1 MHYKCHKVS
10 FKRGGS
16 HINSP
21 PWLKSKK
28 ATKKPQSEDN
38 KCFQYAATVALNYQ
52 DIKWNSER
60 VSNIEPFIKK
70 I

>member
-1 MHYKCHKVS
+1 MHYKCHKVN

-38 KCFQYAATVALNYQ
+38 KCFQYAASVALNYQ
-52 DIKWNSER
+52 DIK
-60 VSNIEPFIKK
+60 
-70 I
+70 